1 MRSLR
6 GKIGGSANI
15 LGRVDVLS
23 VTEEVN
29 RSKEIGTYSKWRGED
44 RFEIGDY
51 TRKNVN
57 LAALQKDK

>member
-1 MRSLR
+1 MEVQTV
-6 GKIGGSANI
+6 